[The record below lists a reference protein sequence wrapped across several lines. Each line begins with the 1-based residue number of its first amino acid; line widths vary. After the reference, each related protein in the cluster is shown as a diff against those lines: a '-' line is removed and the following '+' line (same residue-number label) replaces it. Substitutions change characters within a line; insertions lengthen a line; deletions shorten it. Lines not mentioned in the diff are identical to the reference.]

1 MRAFVSDIISA
12 FKKDPRVIEQRKLA
26 GLNQWGF
33 AARERFDGD
42 SIALLPFE
50 IFKGKR
56 DKRRIATL
64 KISSPRLNGRFRI
77 YDYLYFGDFGEKATT
92 VLEYYDPKLRLTP
105 FSIRPKSTLASV
117 KEIFVSPEM
126 LFATTPEFN
135 ERYQIVTD
143 DREGIKLDLN
153 EEFLDEVGD
162 VPGWIYEGNSNF
174 FIAYQLR
181 KRIPA
186 TLISAEYQ
194 RFEEMCERL
203 LNGMSSN
210 ELV

>member
-1 MRAFVSDIISA
+1 M
-12 FKKDPRVIEQRKLA
+12 EQKKLA
-26 GLNQWGF
+26 RANQWGF

-56 DKRRIATL
+56 GKRRIATL
-64 KISSPRLNGRFRI
+64 KISSPRLKGHFRI

-92 VLEYYDPKLRLTP
+92 VLEYYDPKLSLSP
-105 FSIRPKSTLASV
+105 FSIRPKGTFTSV
-117 KEIFVSPEM
+117 KEMFITPEM

-135 ERYQIVTD
+135 ERYQIVTNN
-143 DREGIKLDLN
+143 RKGIKLDLN

-162 VPGWIYEGNSNF
+162 VPGWVYEGNSNF
-174 FIAYQLR
+174 LIAYQLR

-186 TLISAEYQ
+186 TVVPSEYL
-194 RFEEMCERL
+194 RFEQMCERL

-210 ELV
+210 EFV